1 MSIPSS
7 RWSGCAGVLDMFD
20 EDEVA
25 LGNGVHNPACIVTE
39 RGAYSLAT
47 YMSRMERN
55 PSASRQKSTLTQ
67 LLDAVAYLHGRSMV
81 RSHPHTS
88 ALNLL
93 WETYSTYSRPSFTI
107 DSELCKGVRCAMMH
121 P

>member
-1 MSIPSS
+1 
-7 RWSGCAGVLDMFD
+7 MFD
-20 EDEVA
+20 EEEVA

-81 RSHPHTS
+81 RGHYE
-88 ALNLL
+88 N
-93 WETYSTYSRPSFTI
+93 SRPTSI
-107 DSELCKGVRCAMMH
+107 KGDFQQRQPCIFHHVR
-121 P
+121 

>member
-1 MSIPSS
+1 
-7 RWSGCAGVLDMFD
+7 MFD
-20 EDEVA
+20 VDEVA

-67 LLDAVAYLHGRSMV
+67 LLDCVAYLHGRSMV
-81 RSHPHTS
+81 RATFA
-88 ALNLL
+88 ALAA
-93 WETYSTYSRPSFTI
+93 F
-107 DSELCKGVRCAMMH
+107 V
-121 P
+121 